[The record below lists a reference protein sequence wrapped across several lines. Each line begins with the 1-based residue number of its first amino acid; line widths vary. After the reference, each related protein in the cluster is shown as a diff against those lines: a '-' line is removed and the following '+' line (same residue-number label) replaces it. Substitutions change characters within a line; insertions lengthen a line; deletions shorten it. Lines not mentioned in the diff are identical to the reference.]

1 MGNIVMQEYKRKIEP
16 DEVEEFPVFLYRGEV
31 IVVDRPE
38 QVATAVA
45 DLRDHAVLGFDTE
58 TKPSFKK
65 GVVHQVGLLQL
76 ASKER
81 VYLFRLNK
89 CGLPYS
95 LRELLVNEDVL
106 KVGVGIRDDIRAL
119 RKMADFLPA
128 SFVDLQLFVKA
139 FGIEEMSF
147 SKLMSIVFGVKI
159 SKRQRTS
166 NWEAPVL
173 TTAQIRYAATDAWGA
188 LRMYEALRSGE
199 KQNILLC

>member
-1 MGNIVMQEYKRKIEP
+1 MGKIVMQEYKKKIEP
-16 DEVEEFPVFLYRGEV
+16 NEVEEFPVFLYKGEI

-38 QVATAVA
+38 QVVAAVA
-45 DLRDHAVLGFDTE
+45 DLKNNSVLGFDTE

-65 GVVHQVGLLQL
+65 GVVHHVGLLQL
-76 ASKER
+76 ASEER

-89 CGLPYS
+89 CGLPYP
-95 LRELLVNEDVL
+95 LRELLVNEEVM

-119 RKMADFLPA
+119 RKIADFSPA
-128 SFVDLQLFVKA
+128 SFLDLQLFVKA

-188 LRMYEALRSGE
+188 LKMYEALRSGE
-199 KQNILLC
+199 KQDILLP

>member
-1 MGNIVMQEYKRKIEP
+1 MQEYKRKIEP
-16 DEVEEFPVFLYRGEV
+16 DEVEEFPVFLYRGEI

-38 QVATAVA
+38 QVAAAVA
-45 DLRDHAVLGFDTE
+45 DLRDNAVLGFDTE

-106 KVGVGIRDDIRAL
+106 KVGWESGMI
-119 RKMADFLPA
+119 FGHY
-128 SFVDLQLFVKA
+128 VKWLI
-139 FGIEEMSF
+139 FY
-147 SKLMSIVFGVKI
+147 
-159 SKRQRTS
+159 R
-166 NWEAPVL
+166 
-173 TTAQIRYAATDAWGA
+173 
-188 LRMYEALRSGE
+188 
-199 KQNILLC
+199 LLLWTCSCL